1 MGLQDLNR
9 GVEEGASA
17 SEQALND
24 FTHER
29 PHIIRGQFE
38 AARYAYQDNEAARI
52 CSFYPGVGAR
62 LLSLRLHPSQ
72 LIEWLDTALGIARKF
87 GKRKHEAAHLGSLG
101 TAHLALGHLSVA
113 LVLYEEALK
122 IFREL
127 GDRRGEASALAS
139 LGSAH
144 FRMEEFRQAIEFYR
158 QGLDLT
164 RELGDR
170 RGEIRYSQSRN
181 CPYKGR

>member
-1 MGLQDLNR
+1 M
-9 GVEEGASA
+9 
-17 SEQALND
+17 
-24 FTHER
+24 
-29 PHIIRGQFE
+29 
-38 AARYAYQDNEAARI
+38 
-52 CSFYPGVGAR
+52 
-62 LLSLRLHPSQ
+62 
-72 LIEWLDTALGIARKF
+72 
-87 GKRKHEAAHLGSLG
+87 GSLG

-170 RGEIRYSQSRN
+170 RGEIRILTNLGTAHIRLGETKLVKELYTQAICLFSHRGDRQSLAVALCNMGGVHAETEDWDYSIMFCREALESRARSAISAEQALLCGISAKYSASQVFIRRQSVTL
-181 CPYKGR
+181 KTL